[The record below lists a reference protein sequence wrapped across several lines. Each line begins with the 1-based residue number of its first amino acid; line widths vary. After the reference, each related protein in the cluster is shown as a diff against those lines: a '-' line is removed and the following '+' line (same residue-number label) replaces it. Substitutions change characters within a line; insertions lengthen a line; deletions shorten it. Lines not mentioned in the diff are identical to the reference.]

1 MRLISFISLLLMYDN
16 FGMDFLLSFID
27 SLQIWHFLLIALFVL
42 IISTLAGDTDILP
55 WIAFSLFLVG
65 LLELFNVSATFQLI
79 SLPIFILISL
89 LLSRKYIYIGEEN
102 KIAEDISSLKNEKI
116 RIVKINNEY
125 EYKGEGVSS
134 NGKRWNV
141 YHISK
146 KPLEVDI
153 YYICKEIEGL
163 NLIVDCLDQE

>member
-116 RIVKINNEY
+116 RIVKINN
-125 EYKGEGVSS
+125 
-134 NGKRWNV
+134 
-141 YHISK
+141 
-146 KPLEVDI
+146 
-153 YYICKEIEGL
+153 
-163 NLIVDCLDQE
+163 